1 MGVTP
6 LAAINN
12 ISVLIFLFYICLSS
26 LAVLNVITGVFCES
40 AIEGAQADRDL
51 VVQKHL
57 QMRHEYEH
65 QLTKLFKDIDTDD
78 SNQITLREFMRHL
91 GNEETRAFFATLEI
105 EIETAWEIFQ
115 LLDIDGTETIDIEEF
130 VNGCLRLRGN

>member
-12 ISVLIFLFYICLSS
+12 ISVLIFLFYICLSM

-40 AIEGAQADRDL
+40 AIEGAQADREL
-51 VVQKHL
+51 VVQKHM
-57 QMRHEYEH
+57 QKRKQYED
-65 QLTKLFKDIDTDD
+65 QLRALFKDIDTDE
-78 SNQITLREFMRHL
+78 SEHISLPEFVAHL
-91 GNEETRAFFATLEI
+91 GNEETRAFFASLEI

-115 LLDIDGTETIDIEEF
+115 LLDQDE
-130 VNGCLRLRGN
+130 